1 MYGSYIGLGQPNNSR
16 PQLNIF
22 LNFLVLALG
31 SIAGNLIIAGYFNY
45 GIPLTLAGVALT
57 YIVFRMDQKEQ
68 SFNRK
73 LVDRPL
79 Y

>member
-1 MYGSYIGLGQPNNSR
+1 
-16 PQLNIF
+16 LNIF

-31 SIAGNLIIAGYFNY
+31 SIAGNLLIAGYFVY
-45 GIPLTLAGVALT
+45 GIPLTAAGLILA
-57 YIVFRMDQKEQ
+57 YFVFRLDQKEQ

-73 LVDRPL
+73 MVDRPL